1 MFRRPLHNTAVT
13 RYQAFL
19 RCLLFHSPP
28 PPAVFYAAENM
39 ADGLIEVSRLGVLT
53 LGGNATLEATA
64 AYIKQPGQTLT
75 QLQSVPYDQYEV
87 GLGGGGG
94 GAAPPAPAPQFGAA
108 GPFSGRVTVCAFKAA
123 SLVAAVVSWVWLL
136 SM

>member
-1 MFRRPLHNTAVT
+1 
-13 RYQAFL
+13 
-19 RCLLFHSPP
+19 
-28 PPAVFYAAENM
+28 M

-87 GLGGGGG
+87 GGLEWQG
-94 GAAPPAPAPQFGAA
+94 FA
-108 GPFSGRVTVCAFKAA
+108 GRGEEGKEGRGEAHECWH
-123 SLVAAVVSWVWLL
+123 S
-136 SM
+136 